1 MLPQLRVGRSSKKRE
16 REREDDGHKRR
27 KNKMEKVHNLFL
39 FFSLLFFFLSFFP
52 PQSLDACESSF
63 GVLFFFPARH
73 WFGGGHR
80 RAIILSM
87 TLTKITSQPS
97 K

>member
-39 FFSLLFFFLSFFP
+39 FFSLLFFSSLFFP
-52 PQSLDACESSF
+52 LN
-63 GVLFFFPARH
+63 H
-73 WFGGGHR
+73 
-80 RAIILSM
+80 
-87 TLTKITSQPS
+87 
-97 K
+97 